1 MTALVARK
9 VVGPVMVIGGRGARI
24 AGAGPPSIGCSAVA
38 RLWMPGCSAPQV
50 APDDP
55 AVLLITDFTHK
66 QPWTITE
73 ERSIDDALRDMVCAG
88 VQALLVVRAGTVTG
102 LITFCDIQG
111 QRPSDLP
118 ADSNWRIEMR
128 VDNVMT
134 KSDRI
139 PTLAWRSV
147 CGARVRQIE
156 EWVKNTRARYALVI
170 EHIGGTT
177 FVRGLLCRTS
187 IERALGRSL

>member
-1 MTALVARK
+1 MTARVARE

-24 AGAGPPSIGCSAVA
+24 GGAGPASIGYSAVA

-55 AVLLITDFTHK
+55 AVLLITDFTRK

-88 VQALLVVRAGTVTG
+88 VQALLVVRAGIVTG
-102 LITFCDIQG
+102 LITCCDIQG
-111 QRPSDLP
+111 QRPSDLTT
-118 ADSNWRIEMR
+118 DSNWRVEMH
-128 VDNVMT
+128 VGNVMT

-147 CGARVRQIE
+147 CGSRVRQIE
-156 EWVKNTRARYALVI
+156 QWVRNTRATYALVI
-170 EHIGGTT
+170 EHIGGTA
-177 FVRGLLCRTS
+177 FVRGLLSRTS
-187 IERALGRSL
+187 IEHALGRSL